1 MQSNRLVAVSGLSLL
16 CVSAAVAQQAAA
28 PQQAPQKAPAQ
39 VAPASVPAGDRL
51 PPRPGQ
57 LSPAPAQPVGP
68 AGRFTPEATSFN
80 FGKILSSN
88 SVEHTFKFQNTGDA
102 NLIITSASGSC
113 HCTVPQLSKSDY
125 APGESGEIRVI
136 FDPKGKAAGPVQQ
149 RVTVVSNDP
158 TSPTTSLMIEADVQP
173 IVTIEPR
180 ILAFNQIP
188 KGESSSID
196 VTVTGRLEN
205 FAVTDIKFDGEGDD
219 IRAEIGTAEP
229 IEINGEKLYKVPV
242 KVLFP
247 PAKKIE
253 RFNRNMIVTTNDSR
267 EKEAKIPVLGEVVG
281 DLQTQPQRVTMGL
294 VARTAEFSNTTT
306 VSSRSNKPFK
316 ILGIK
321 QADAPAGR
329 KDPELAFDFQPTKAG
344 TSAPSNSYTIAISG
358 KAPNE
363 MYRGVVDFDVLTDVP
378 GEETVRMGVYIVVR

>member
-1 MQSNRLVAVSGLSLL
+1 MQSNRFVAVSGLSLV
-16 CVSAAVAQQAAA
+16 CMTAAMAQQPAAPHAAA
-28 PQQAPQKAPAQ
+28 PQ

-57 LSPAPAQPVGP
+57 LAPAPAQPVGP
-68 AGRFTPEATSFN
+68 CGRFTPEEKSFN

-88 SVEHTFKFQNTGDA
+88 SVEHVFKFKNTGDA
-102 NLIITSASGSC
+102 NLVITSASGSC
-113 HCTVPQLSKSDY
+113 HCTVPQLSKSEY
-125 APGESGEIRVI
+125 EPGETGEIRVI

-158 TSPTTSLMIEADVQP
+158 TSPTSSLTIEADVQP

-180 ILAFNQIP
+180 ILAFNQIG
-188 KGESSSID
+188 KGESSTID
-196 VTVTGRLEN
+196 VVVTGRLEG
-205 FAVTDIKFDGEGDD
+205 FAVTDIKFDGQGDD
-219 IRAEIGTAEP
+219 ITAEIGKAEP
-229 IEINGEKLYKVPV
+229 AEMNGEKFYKVPV
-242 KVLFP
+242 KVIFP

-267 EKEAKIPVLGEVVG
+267 EKEVRIPVLGEVVG
-281 DLQTQPQRVTMGL
+281 DIETKPQRVTMGL
-294 VARTAEFSNTTT
+294 VARSAEFSNTATI
-306 VSSRSNKPFK
+306 SSRGNKTFK

-329 KDPELAFDFQPTKAG
+329 KDPELVFDVKPTKPG
-344 TSAPSNSYTIAISG
+344 NGDVSNSYTIAISG

-378 GEETVRMGVYIVVR
+378 GEEAVRMGVYVVVR